1 MKFRNTSAEFGV
13 ISKVLHW
20 LVALIMI
27 SLIAIG
33 WYTSGLDDETVL
45 YWRMLDLHVALGL
58 SIFMLFFIKVTW
70 MILSPGPDFV
80 PGLASWER
88 LVARLVHGFFVI
100 AIALIPVAG
109 FLYIASDGEPVNIYD
124 LVEIP
129 DIGSYS
135 KTVRN
140 TIYDI
145 HMYTA
150 YTVAALI
157 VVHIMA
163 ALKHHFID
171 LDDTLRRITVK

>member
-1 MKFRNTSAEFGV
+1 MKIRNTSAEFGMV
-13 ISKVLHW
+13 SKVLHW
-20 LVALIMI
+20 LIAVLMI
-27 SLIAIG
+27 SLIVIG

-45 YWRMLDLHVALGL
+45 YWRMLDLHITLGL
-58 SIFMLFFIKVTW
+58 SVFVLFFIKVIW
-70 MILSPGPDFV
+70 MVLSPNPDFV
-80 PGLASWER
+80 SGLSSWER
-88 LVARLVHGFFVI
+88 LAARIVHGFFMV

-109 FLYIASDGEPVNIYD
+109 FLYVTSDGEPVNLYD

-140 TIYDI
+140 VFYDM
-145 HMYTA
+145 HMYAA
-150 YTVAALI
+150 YGCATLI
-157 VVHIMA
+157 VIHIMA